1 MYVELG
7 RRYPTARAAVEPL
20 EAAAAAAA
28 GHAHSHPVG
37 GVAVLPMPPMQRQGT
52 PPVNAMLPAGPQVP
66 VVTVAVAAA
75 AAAANRAAATAAAAA
90 AAAAPPAP
98 VASATVG
105 TAPKAYARQIS
116 FVS

>member
-66 VVTVAVAAA
+66 VVTVAVAA
-75 AAAANRAAATAAAAA
+75 
-90 AAAAPPAP
+90 
-98 VASATVG
+98 VAVVLGDIGHGDILNVLASDLG
-105 TAPKAYARQIS
+105 DRSCGEQLQMFFFI
-116 FVS
+116 FLF